1 MRNTVFATT
10 AAVALGVLSTSAS
23 AQIKVGV
30 TLSLTGPAA
39 SLGIPMRN
47 AISLAPKTIGG
58 KTVEYVVLDDATDP
72 TAARRNI
79 ERFVTDEKVD
89 VIIGSSTTPNSLAMI
104 EVAGRSKTPMISMGA
119 GKAIIFPMD
128 DNRRWA
134 FKMPYNDATTAA
146 ATVRNMVSH
155 GVKSV
160 ATISVNDAYGEGW
173 VREFRPLAEKA
184 GINVVASELY
194 AAKDTSVTGQILKI
208 MSAKPDAVLVTGAG
222 TVAALPQIALAER
235 GFKGKMYVT
244 TGNVSADYLRIGG
257 KAVEGTLIAG
267 APMSVAMQV
276 PDNHPAKAAAVSFA
290 QKYDAA
296 FGAGTASS
304 FAGYVQDAILVLE
317 AAIPVALKAGA
328 PGSEAFRTALRDAIE
343 NSKGVQT
350 TAGPV
355 TMSPEDHSGFS
366 TDAPI
371 MIEVKNG
378 KFEAAGR

>member
-1 MRNTVFATT
+1 
-10 AAVALGVLSTSAS
+10 
-23 AQIKVGV
+23 
-30 TLSLTGPAA
+30 
-39 SLGIPMRN
+39 
-47 AISLAPKTIGG
+47 
-58 KTVEYVVLDDATDP
+58 
-72 TAARRNI
+72 
-79 ERFVTDEKVD
+79 
-89 VIIGSSTTPNSLAMI
+89 
-104 EVAGRSKTPMISMGA
+104 
-119 GKAIIFPMD
+119 
-128 DNRRWA
+128 
-134 FKMPYNDATTAA
+134 
-146 ATVRNMVSH
+146 
-155 GVKSV
+155 
-160 ATISVNDAYGEGW
+160 